1 MKKVFANS
9 AVGLLGVV
17 LLLGSAATA
26 ESSDTRLAPPLPG
39 AYSSGD
45 TEEGSSFAGHVRTA
59 MREHAAVGSFIQA
72 ANLPA
77 FDTGPRSFDDLEAPG
92 YRLPGSNVAGRHL
105 FDAVDQSEVSGP
117 AVGEPDAL
125 IMLLGAVGVVLYQ
138 LHRKQRSLEQR
149 PLSL

>member
-26 ESSDTRLAPPLPG
+26 ESSDSRFPVPPSG
-39 AYSSGD
+39 AHGSGD
-45 TEEGSSFAGHVRTA
+45 IEDSSFAGHVRTA
-59 MREHAAVGSFIQA
+59 LREQAEVNSFVQAV
-72 ANLPA
+72 NLPA
-77 FDTGPRSFDDLEAPG
+77 FDTGPRSFDDLEARRL
-92 YRLPGSNVAGRHL
+92 RLPGSNATGRHL